1 MIKTISSVIVVDDSI
16 VQRHHAMLLL
26 QDLGIEHVYEASS
39 GIDALHLLSHLP
51 SRPNLM
57 IVDLEMPSMD
67 GVQLLNELNKKYSDI
82 PVIVLSSREES
93 LLNSVETMVKSTK
106 MNVLAVIPK
115 PFTSKKMLAAMHA
128 YERSQDPASAI
139 VLASKPEEIHFTE
152 EEILAEIRQQVVTAY
167 YQPKVSMSTGML
179 VGVEALARLIHPTK
193 GMISPEQFIPVA
205 ERHDLIHDLTLHM
218 FEQVVIQEK
227 EWRDKGLVLK
237 VSVNLSAKSLE
248 QVSVMQR
255 ILEIQEQYAVPP
267 EKIIL
272 EITESTLVSDLGVA
286 LGILTSLRLKG
297 FGLSIDDYGTGFSS
311 MQQLSVIP
319 FTELKIDKSFV
330 QDADKKN
337 QLQVLLKSAID
348 MAKQLHLSTVAEGIE
363 TEAEWFLLKE
373 MGCDLAQGFLIGQ
386 PMSPDVFPQWLKSH
400 HQRVEDYKKSQQE
413 ERKKQL

>member
-39 GIDALHLLSHLP
+39 GVDALQLLSHLP
-51 SRPNLM
+51 VRPNLM
-57 IVDLEMPSMD
+57 VIDLEMPTMD
-67 GVQLLNELNKKYSDI
+67 GVQLLTELHRQYSDI

-93 LLNSVETMVKSTK
+93 LLNSVDTMVRNTQ
-106 MNVLAVIPK
+106 MNVLSVIAK
-115 PFTSKKMLAAMHA
+115 PFSTKKMLAAMHA
-128 YERSQDPASAI
+128 YERSKDQASAI
-139 VLASKPEEIHFTE
+139 VLSKNDPMQTFTE
-152 EEILAEIRQQVVTAY
+152 DEMVEAIRKQVITAY

-179 VGVEALARLIHPTK
+179 VGVEALARMLHPTK
-193 GMISPEQFIPVA
+193 GIIPPDQFIPVA
-205 ERHDLIHDLTLHM
+205 EKHDLIHDLTLHM
-218 FEQVVIQEK
+218 FEQAVIHEK
-227 EWRDKGLVLK
+227 KWREKGLEIK

-248 QVSVMQR
+248 RLPVMQR

-272 EITESTLVSDLGVA
+272 EITESSLVSNLGTALGV
-286 LGILTSLRLKG
+286 LTSLRLKG

-330 QDADKKN
+330 QGADQKP

-363 TEAEWFLLKE
+363 TKEEWYLLKE
-373 MGCDLAQGFLIGQ
+373 MGCDLGQGYLIGQ
-386 PMSPDVFPQWLKSH
+386 PVSAEAFPDWLKSH
-400 HQRVEDYKKSQQE
+400 HQRVEDYKKAQQE